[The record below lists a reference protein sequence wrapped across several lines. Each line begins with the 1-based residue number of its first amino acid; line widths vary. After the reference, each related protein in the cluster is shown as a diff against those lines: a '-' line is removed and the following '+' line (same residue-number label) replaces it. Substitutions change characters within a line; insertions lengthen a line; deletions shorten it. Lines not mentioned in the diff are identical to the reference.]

1 MSSVLVETLAAWQEL
16 SVTAGIWAFFV
27 GKEEMKL
34 KSYIKED
41 MRRRIQSGQDV
52 PQPLTL
58 ANLSEQYG
66 VSFTWPSANSSKR
79 DGSAR
84 NRQMDDWRLIQK
96 NNCISLSSVPH
107 FIG

>member
-41 MRRRIQSGQDV
+41 LRRRIQSGQDV

-66 VSFTWPSANSSKR
+66 VSFTPVRMAL
-79 DGSAR
+79 GE
-84 NRQMDDWRLIQK
+84 LIQEGWICK
-96 NNCISLSSVPH
+96 KQANGRLEINSKK
-107 FIG
+107 